1 MNQLIFNQASIF
13 HLQQL
18 EVQFR
23 KRQGVRHRLSE
34 EASRLELISQSSQ
47 SSDIIIQKYFRR
59 FAHELEPEL
68 VEELIARG
76 IVKPDSWV

>member
-23 KRQGVRHRLSE
+23 KRQGVRHRLSDE
-34 EASRLELISQSSQ
+34 SSRLELISQSSQ

>member
-18 EVQFR
+18 EVQYRRR
-23 KRQGVRHRLSE
+23 KGVRHRLSDE
-34 EASRLELISQSSQ
+34 SSRLELINQSA
-47 SSDIIIQKYFRR
+47 SSPDKIIQKYFRR

-68 VEELIARG
+68 IQELISRG
-76 IVKPDSWV
+76 IVKPDHMI